1 MPPAYIYYP
10 NWKEMH
16 PLKESQRINYVT
28 SYILHIT
35 YLCDLVTTC
44 NIQKEPGLSGHF
56 DKPPE
61 CNMEY
66 QPVSFTGW

>member
-16 PLKESQRINYVT
+16 PLKESQRINCAT

-35 YLCDLVTTC
+35 YLYDLVTTC
-44 NIQKEPGLSGHF
+44 NIQEESGLIGHF
-56 DKPPE
+56 NNPTE

-66 QPVSFTGW
+66 QPVSFT

>member
-10 NWKEMH
+10 KWKEMH
-16 PLKESQRINYVT
+16 PLKDSQRKNYAT

-35 YLCDLVTTC
+35 YVYKLVTTC
-44 NIQKEPGLSGHF
+44 NTQKEPGLSGHF
-56 DKPPE
+56 DKPTE

-66 QPVSFTGW
+66 KPVSFT